1 MPSSSQSDF
10 SDGIVMWVKK
20 KTGPENDFVKLE
32 YDAEELLLQV
42 DTPFAVAVA
51 TLALGSRPRQ
61 RGCKGAGQGEA
72 RESHQRLPGV

>member
-1 MPSSSQSDF
+1 MPSLSQSDF

-20 KTGPENDFVKLE
+20 KTGPEIDFVKLE

-51 TLALGSRPRQ
+51 TLALGLRPRQ
-61 RGCKGAGQGEA
+61 RGCKGAGQREA